1 MEAGRIGDH
10 MENATKPVET
20 EKVSALELVLLLV
33 HLTEEIHA
41 QAFLL
46 NPKGAS

>member
-10 MENATKPVET
+10 MESATNPVET
-20 EKVSALELVLLLV
+20 ETVSVPELVLLLGQ
-33 HLTEEIHA
+33 LTVEGHA
-41 QAFLL
+41 QVFLL